1 MYKVFSLILTSIFLF
16 VVSQQAIVIMN
27 FKLNQKAITEQFCI
41 NKAKPELQCNG
52 KCHLTKELQETEH
65 TDSEKIMNTK
75 NFDLVYYQD
84 SEFKISNF
92 NITQIKVKLIYI
104 EFQHSEPYLE
114 VLKPPPLLNETLT
127 SVEYKT
133 IQLLIN
139 NYKNETS

>member
-1 MYKVFSLILTSIFLF
+1 MSIFLF

-65 TDSEKIMNTK
+65 TDSEKRMNTK

>member
-1 MYKVFSLILTSIFLF
+1 MYKGFSLILMSIFLF

-65 TDSEKIMNTK
+65 TDSEKRMNTK

>member
-52 KCHLTKELQETEH
+52 KCHLTKELQDTEH

>member
-1 MYKVFSLILTSIFLF
+1 MYKVFSIILTSIFLF

-52 KCHLTKELQETEH
+52 KCHLTKELQDTEH
-65 TDSEKIMNTK
+65 TNSEKIMNTK
-75 NFDLVYYQD
+75 KFDLVYYQD

-92 NITQIKVKLIYI
+92 IITQIKVKLIYL

-114 VLKPPPLLNETLT
+114 VLKPPPLLNETIT

-133 IQLLIN
+133 IQLLKN